1 MKPPIVLSAFGT
13 SSKAL
18 DTYSFIDSIIKARF
32 AGHEVVWA
40 YTSRMIKQK
49 LAQESNV
56 QIKHPDAVLKKL
68 YEKGHKRAVVQS
80 MHLIC
85 GHEFY
90 KLTDEARS
98 AKIHTSIGMPLLTS
112 CNDYKNVSLAL
123 SIDEYLQENEAVVL
137 VGHGTQHHAWTS
149 YPALENILKQ
159 NYGPDVH
166 IGVIDTKFPKIHLIE
181 KIDRTGAKQIIL
193 LPFMLVAGMHL
204 KRDLTGSEDSWQNAF
219 NAKNIFVKIE
229 KQGIGYNKK
238 IIEIFINH
246 IQGALDRVL

>member
-18 DTYSFIDSIIKARF
+18 ETYSFIDSIIKARF

-112 CNDYKNVSLAL
+112 CDDYKNVSLAL

-246 IQGALDRVL
+246 IQDALDRVL